1 VIAPLLAR
9 IAGEPALGTR
19 LRLLVGSLVADAA
32 EDLTLHR
39 LCFTSDLDA
48 DAAVVGTFR
57 GDIRE
62 DLRRLYVGV
71 AGTGEDEELLAVIE
85 TLTLGVWHFAMR
97 PKGLE
102 RLPIL
107 MGAVDAWLADTL
119 FDAWLADTLFDA

>member
-1 VIAPLLAR
+1 M
-9 IAGEPALGTR
+9 
-19 LRLLVGSLVADAA
+19 
-32 EDLTLHR
+32 
-39 LCFTSDLDA
+39 
-48 DAAVVGTFR
+48 
-57 GDIRE
+57 
-62 DLRRLYVGV
+62 GV

-119 FDAWLADTLFDA
+119 FDA